1 MSMVVKNNM
10 AADIALHY
18 NTEHKDAMSKA
29 LDMVSTGQKLN
40 SAKDDASSYAIS
52 ERMRDLLRGLDQ
64 SKINAQNGSAL
75 LNTAAAGID
84 NIISELRSLNELT
97 ISAQNDTN
105 TDNDRA
111 TMQKEFDQRVATI
124 NDIVFNTQYNG
135 LTLLGGEY
143 GVRVE
148 GEIEPVQGY
157 DGKLTTSFK
166 AYSNTE
172 EGAAYRTSRCTG
184 ADGNYLVGEVGF
196 KGASSFSVE
205 INFDGMDFGSN
216 PAKSLDGRGFIILCG
231 GCSQYLNVKFD
242 GNKDSADSTYDSNPS
257 TTNNL
262 AREYVIGIKGVQNG
276 DDLAKAIFDGIV
288 ASRGDD
294 PSTATSRQIDS
305 SHNVTIN
312 KTNDGKYTISKAAN
326 LSMSFLTGVVDASG
340 QVVDDAPDSDD
351 PEEPW
356 DPKIYSPLKIHYGTK
371 AGDSV
376 SIFIND
382 LSTRRLKTR
391 VIYEDDVAKL
401 ESLLNDK
408 QEYDNYKEYLKS
420 TKGVLAQD
428 IENLERYRD
437 NKELY
442 ETYKE
447 ILKAARK
454 QTLDDSTL
462 KTLQEA
468 RVTQRVVEGAL
479 NYALNES
486 TSVGAYSQRLQY
498 ASERLNTM
506 SENVQSAESVIR
518 DSDMAESFTNFTKS
532 SMLARSSEAMLAQA
546 NQSSSDVLGLVS

>member
-216 PAKSLDGRGFIILCG
+216 PAKSL
-231 GCSQYLNVKFD
+231 
-242 GNKDSADSTYDSNPS
+242 
-257 TTNNL
+257 
-262 AREYVIGIKGVQNG
+262 
-276 DDLAKAIFDGIV
+276 
-288 ASRGDD
+288 
-294 PSTATSRQIDS
+294 RQR
-305 SHNVTIN
+305 
-312 KTNDGKYTISKAAN
+312 
-326 LSMSFLTGVVDASG
+326 
-340 QVVDDAPDSDD
+340 
-351 PEEPW
+351 
-356 DPKIYSPLKIHYGTK
+356 IYNF
-371 AGDSV
+371 V
-376 SIFIND
+376 
-382 LSTRRLKTR
+382 RRLFS
-391 VIYEDDVAKL
+391 I
-401 ESLLNDK
+401 
-408 QEYDNYKEYLKS
+408 
-420 TKGVLAQD
+420 
-428 IENLERYRD
+428 
-437 NKELY
+437 
-442 ETYKE
+442 
-447 ILKAARK
+447 
-454 QTLDDSTL
+454 
-462 KTLQEA
+462 
-468 RVTQRVVEGAL
+468 
-479 NYALNES
+479 
-486 TSVGAYSQRLQY
+486 
-498 ASERLNTM
+498 SECK
-506 SENVQSAESVIR
+506 I
-518 DSDMAESFTNFTKS
+518 
-532 SMLARSSEAMLAQA
+532 
-546 NQSSSDVLGLVS
+546 